1 MPTLQRWVQP
11 STLSSSVSHR
21 IETDNSQVTLA
32 QSSFYLQKP
41 SVLFCCSSRLL
52 HSPPPVPTP
61 LLYPIIKFLSS
72 CSPSPSHIP
81 QVLTTR
87 LKMFFKDSSPQF
99 SCCRSLSVWSKLDSL
114 QSSFSKKKNDTRGG
128 WCFWQSSRGSDF
140 IPWANFTVLQHTFSF
155 TKSDP
160 HISCC
165 SCFPQDS
172 VGKRCFSTA
181 WE

>member
-1 MPTLQRWVQP
+1 MPTLQGWVQP

-21 IETDNSQVTLA
+21 IETDHSQRTLA

-41 SVLFCCSSRLL
+41 SVLLCCPSHLL

-72 CSPSPSHIP
+72 CSPSPSYIP

-114 QSSFSKKKNDTRGG
+114 QSSFSKKRMTQGGLMFLTELKRGWLYSLG
-128 WCFWQSSRGSDF
+128 QLHCPSAYFLLHQVW
-140 IPWANFTVLQHTFSF
+140 PTYLVLFM
-155 TKSDP
+155 
-160 HISCC
+160 
-165 SCFPQDS
+165 
-172 VGKRCFSTA
+172 FSTSLC
-181 WE
+181 W